1 MRTKALMSI
10 MGLLVATSL
19 GCLAWE
25 SATSTPPAAAT
36 PTAMPSLPP
45 ATATL
50 APPVPSVATP
60 ATTPATTPPPVV
72 TLEPNAAVA
81 ALQEQI
87 EAVYQAT
94 SESVV
99 NIVVTTLTYDF
110 FMNAVPQ
117 EGTGSGFVYDAD
129 GHIVTNYHVIEGVTD
144 IQVIFS
150 DGKML
155 PATVVGSDPTNDLAV
170 LKVDPAAHALQ
181 PVVLGHSDTLRV
193 GQFVVAIG
201 NPFGLEQTLTF
212 GVISSLGRVIESPE
226 YNRFIGEAIQTDAA
240 INPGN
245 SGGPLLDLEGRVIG
259 VNAQIVSP
267 SRANAGIGFA
277 IPANTVQRVV
287 PELIANGRYP
297 HPWLGVNVLDLSR
310 WAEMLRGAGVDVP
323 DTGLMILEVVED
335 SPAAKGGLRGGQRL
349 ITLGNVGRFP
359 VDGDIITALNGTPV
373 TSFSDFSIYLELHTR
388 VGETLAVTVL
398 RDGQEQVIPVVLG
411 ERP

>member
-1 MRTKALMSI
+1 MRTKALVSI
-10 MGLLVATSL
+10 MVLLVATSL

-25 SATSTPPAAAT
+25 SATATPPAAAT
-36 PTAMPSLPP
+36 PTVTLHLPP
-45 ATATL
+45 ATATP
-50 APPVPSVATP
+50 APTLPSVATP
-60 ATTPATTPPPVV
+60 ATTPPPGV

-81 ALQEQI
+81 GLQAQI
-87 EAVYQAT
+87 EAVYQAA

-99 NIVVTTLTYDF
+99 NIVVTTLAYDF
-110 FMNAVPQ
+110 FMNPVPQ

-170 LKVDPAAHALQ
+170 LKVDPAAHALK
-181 PVVLGHSDTLRV
+181 PVALGRSDTLRV
-193 GQFVVAIG
+193 GQLVVAIG

-310 WAEMLRGAGVDVP
+310 WAETLRGAGVDVP

-335 SPAAKGGLRGGQRL
+335 SPAAKGGLRGGQRF

-373 TSFSDFSIYLELHTR
+373 TSFSDFSIYLELHTH

-398 RDGQEQVIPVVLG
+398 RNGQEQVIPVVLA